1 MAAPSAGVGGGG
13 GAAGQG
19 SSSSAAAAAAAAATI
34 GAHGVDQV
42 AEAMWQMNLGEAG
55 ELGPYPERDGEPDCS
70 YYMRTG
76 MCRFGMTCKF
86 NHPADRK
93 LAVAAARMKGEYPQ
107 RSGQPECQ
115 YYLKTGTC
123 KFGATCKFHHPR
135 EKAAMATRVQLN
147 ELGYPFRP
155 NEKECAYYLRT
166 GQCKFGSTCKFHH
179 PQPSTMMV
187 AVRGSGYSPGQSATS
202 PGQHAYQGAV
212 TSWPLSRSASFIA
225 SPRWPGHSSYAQV
238 IVPPGLVH
246 PGWNPYTIGSSSSDD
261 QQPTPGAAQYYTGSR
276 QSGTPG
282 LGDQGIF
289 SSYQSGSVPVGLYA
303 VPRENVFPE
312 RPDQPECQFYMKTG
326 DCKFGAVCKFHHPR
340 ERIIPAPNCALSSM
354 GLPLRP
360 GEPICS
366 FYSRYG
372 MCKFGPNCKFD
383 HPVGTVM
390 YGHASSPTSE
400 VLTSRRMLAHVPSH
414 PEVSPDNGSGRS
426 RRITHSDSQQ
436 IPSGERSTERE
447 AS

>member
-1 MAAPSAGVGGGG
+1 MAAPSGGGGG
-13 GAAGQG
+13 GAGEG
-19 SSSSAAAAAAAAATI
+19 SSSAAAAATI
-34 GAHGVDQV
+34 GVHGVDQ
-42 AEAMWQMNLGEAG
+42 EAMWQMNLEEAM
-55 ELGPYPERDGEPDCS
+55 ELGPYPERVGEPDCS

-107 RSGQPECQ
+107 RIGQPECQ

-147 ELGYPFRP
+147 ELGYPLRP

-179 PQPSTMMV
+179 SQPSTMMV
-187 AVRGSGYSPGQSATS
+187 AVRGSVYSPGQSATS

-238 IVPPGLVH
+238 IVPPGLVQV
-246 PGWNPYTIGSSSSDD
+246 PGWSPYTAQIGSSSSED
-261 QQPTPGAAQYYTGSR
+261 QQRTPGAAQYYTGSR
-276 QSGTPG
+276 QSGTSI
-282 LGDQGIF
+282 GDQGMF
-289 SSYQSGSVPVGLYA
+289 SSYQAGSVPVGLYA
-303 VPRENVFPE
+303 VQRENLFPE

-340 ERIIPAPNCALSSM
+340 ERIIPTPNCALSPL

-366 FYSRYG
+366 FYNRYG

-383 HPVGTVM
+383 HPMGNAM
-390 YGHASSPTSE
+390 YGQAPSPASEAPAP
-400 VLTSRRMLAHVPSH
+400 RRMLAHVPPSH
-414 PEVSPDNGSGRS
+414 PEASPDGGSGRS
-426 RRITHSDSQQ
+426 RRIAHSDSQQ
-436 IPSGERSTERE
+436 IPSGERSAERE

>member
-1 MAAPSAGVGGGG
+1 MAAPSGGAGG
-13 GAAGQG
+13 GAGEG
-19 SSSSAAAAAAAAATI
+19 SSSSAAAAATI
-34 GAHGVDQV
+34 GAHGVDEV
-42 AEAMWQMNLGEAG
+42 AEVMWQMNLGEAM
-55 ELGPYPERDGEPDCS
+55 ELGPYPERVGEQDCS

-107 RSGQPECQ
+107 RNGQPECQ

-147 ELGYPFRP
+147 ELGYPLRP

-187 AVRGSGYSPGQSATS
+187 AVRGSVYSPGQSATS

-225 SPRWPGHSSYAQV
+225 SPRWPGGHSSYAQV
-238 IVPPGLVH
+238 IVPPGLVQV
-246 PGWNPYTIGSSSSDD
+246 PGWNPYTAQIGSSSSDD
-261 QQPTPGAAQYYTGSR
+261 QQRTPGPAQYYTGSR

-282 LGDQGIF
+282 MGDQGMF
-289 SSYQSGSVPVGLYA
+289 SSYQAGSVPVGLYA
-303 VPRENVFPE
+303 VQRENVFPE

-326 DCKFGAVCKFHHPR
+326 DCKFGAVCKFHHPK
-340 ERIIPAPNCALSSM
+340 ERIIPTPNCALSSL

-383 HPVGTVM
+383 HPMGTVM

-400 VLTSRRMLAHVPSH
+400 VPTSRHMLAHVPSH
-414 PEVSPDNGSGRS
+414 SEVSPDNGLGRS
-426 RRITHSDSQQ
+426 RRIGHSDPQQ